1 MKLKKWAS
9 IAEIVS
15 GAAVAITLVFL
26 VLGLRDNAN
35 TTRSAVYEA
44 LMTDF
49 NDFNLT
55 IMNNP
60 DLYTLWSNRFE
71 VKMASL
77 GDEEVD
83 RLRLMSRVLY
93 RILDAAY
100 WSFESGTLSAA
111 QWERFQ
117 ISICTGVTR
126 YDPALWE
133 TTATTLSDEFTG
145 YAEETC
151 REQGH

>member
-1 MKLKKWAS
+1 MKLEKWAS

-26 VLGLRDNAN
+26 VVGIRDNAN

-44 LMTDF
+44 LMTDL

-55 IMNNP
+55 IINDP
-60 DLYTLWSNRFE
+60 DLYPLWSNRFDVE
-71 VKMASL
+71 VANL
-77 GDEEVD
+77 EDDEVY
-83 RLRLMSRVLY
+83 RLRLMNRVLY
-93 RILDAAY
+93 RVLDAAY
-100 WSFESGTLSAA
+100 WSFRSGTLAPA

-117 ISICTGVTR
+117 NSVCTGVSR
-126 YDPALWE
+126 VDPTLWKE
-133 TTATTLSDEFTG
+133 TAEVMSDDFVS

-151 REQGH
+151 L